1 MIRWGNDKLMKFVGN
16 DSCSN
21 GISRPQ
27 FGLRWKMFELD
38 ACDGNGRVCLVF
50 PPKPEPPPVD
60 SDQIGSLSLSWSF
73 FSFWPSFLSIIL
85 SFFPPSFLS
94 LSWSFSFFLSFLLFF
109 ILFFLS
115 SFVSFSLSLSLCL
128 FFSLSSF
135 IFLYFLPSFLSFFL
149 PFSLSVF
156 LFSFSLSP
164 SPSSTFLS
172 HFLYCIV
179 SLFLLNPALS

>member
-1 MIRWGNDKLMKFVGN
+1 MLVFIQLITFYKVCCSIVGN

-60 SDQIGSLSLSWSF
+60 SDQIGSLSLSLSWSF
-73 FSFWPSFLSIIL
+73 FSFWPSFPSIIL

-94 LSWSFSFFLSFLLFF
+94 LSLSWSFTFFPSFFSFYYSFFPPSFL
-109 ILFFLS
+109 
-115 SFVSFSLSLSLCL
+115 SLSLSLSLLACIIKL
-128 FFSLSSF
+128 ETIVIDDPSLS
-135 IFLYFLPSFLSFFL
+135 
-149 PFSLSVF
+149 
-156 LFSFSLSP
+156 
-164 SPSSTFLS
+164 
-172 HFLYCIV
+172 
-179 SLFLLNPALS
+179 